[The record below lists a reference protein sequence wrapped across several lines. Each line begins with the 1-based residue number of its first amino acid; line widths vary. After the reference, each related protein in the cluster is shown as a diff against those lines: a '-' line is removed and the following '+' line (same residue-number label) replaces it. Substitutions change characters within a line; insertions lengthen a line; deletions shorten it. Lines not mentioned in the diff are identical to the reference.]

1 VRFCLVACLVHVCDC
16 LLIDR
21 DVSDLLVGALIMA
34 LRCMNIHEASR
45 VTIPHLAIV
54 FVFFGIRGV
63 LVICCTAEGL
73 LQKKGSKRN
82 VLNLCLIH

>member
-54 FVFFGIRGV
+54 FVFFWHPGSFGHLLYSGGIV
-63 LVICCTAEGL
+63 A
-73 LQKKGSKRN
+73 KKRQQA
-82 VLNLCLIH
+82 